1 VKVTILTEGGK
12 DTGYG
17 HITRCTSVYQA
28 FEERGI
34 IPQFIIHGDG
44 NLQNL
49 LKGNRYKFFNWLNN
63 KQTLFKILE
72 NCNIVF
78 IDSYL
83 ANLAKYDIYELVSE
97 CTQKAAYF
105 DDDLRIDYPK
115 GFVLNGAIFAEE
127 LPYPKKDE
135 ITYLLG
141 TKYAPIRKEFWDTGP
156 KSIHREVEML
166 MVTFG
171 GSDLRNVT
179 PKVQSL
185 LNDAYPDLQKKIII
199 TSYFGNT
206 SEIKKQQDKNTE
218 LVYDPSAAELKEI
231 MQESDIAISAGGQ
244 TLYELASVGVPT
256 IGICIA
262 QNQLQN
268 VNGWSK
274 SGLLEYIGWY
284 NNKDIQSNLIAALE
298 KMKSY
303 NKRISCSRKT
313 RELIDGKGSRRVC
326 DILLQ
331 GTQ

>member
-1 VKVTILTEGGK
+1 MKVTILTEGGR

-34 IPQFIIHGDG
+34 KSQLIVNGDETIE
-44 NLQNL
+44 NL
-49 LKGNRYKFFNWLNN
+49 LKGKYYKIFNWLDD
-63 KQTLFKILE
+63 QQLLFEILD
-72 NCNIVF
+72 NANIVF

-83 ANLAKYDIYELVSE
+83 AEHDIYERISE
-97 CTQKAAYF
+97 QVKTAVYF
-105 DDDLRIDYPK
+105 DDDLRIDYPR
-115 GFVLNGAIFAEE
+115 GFVLNGAIFAEQ
-127 LPYPKKDE
+127 LPYPKKEDV
-135 ITYLLG
+135 TNLLG
-141 TKYAPIRKEFWDTGP
+141 TMYTPIRREFWDTPP
-156 KSIHREVEML
+156 KLIHKEVETL

-171 GSDLRNVT
+171 GSDMCNVT
-179 PKVQSL
+179 PKVQKV
-185 LNDAYPDLQKKIII
+185 LNKTYPYLQKKII
-199 TSYFGNT
+199 TTRFFANM
-206 SEIKKQQDKNTE
+206 SEIKKLRDKNTE
-218 LVYDPSAAELKEI
+218 LIYEPDAIELKEI
-231 MQESDIAISAGGQ
+231 MRESDIAISAGGQ

-284 NNKDIQSNLIAALE
+284 NNKDIQSKLIAALE

-303 NKRISCSRKT
+303 NKRFSCSKKT

-326 DILLQ
+326 DTLLQ

>member
-1 VKVTILTEGGK
+1 MKVTILTEGGRE
-12 DTGYG
+12 TGYG

-34 IPQFIIHGDG
+34 IPQFIIYGDG
-44 NLQNL
+44 NLQNI
-49 LKGNRYKFFNWLNN
+49 LKGNRYKFFDWLNN
-63 KQTLFKILE
+63 KKTLFKILE

-78 IDSYL
+78 VDSY
-83 ANLAKYDIYELVSE
+83 LAKYDIYEMVSE
-97 CTQKAAYF
+97 CTQKAVYF

-185 LNDAYPDLQKKIII
+185 LNDAYPNLQKKIVV
-199 TSYFGNT
+199 TRFFANM
-206 SEIKKQQDKNTE
+206 SEIKKLRDKNTE
-218 LVYDPSAAELKEI
+218 LIYEPDAIELKEI
-231 MQESDIAISAGGQ
+231 MLESDITISAGGQ
-244 TLYELASVGVPT
+244 TLYELARVGVPT
-256 IGICIA
+256 IVICVA
-262 QNQLQN
+262 ENQSQN
-268 VNGWSK
+268 VVGWSK
-274 SGLLEYIGWY
+274 SGFMEYTGLY
-284 NNKDIQSNLIAALE
+284 DDKDVLSKLRTALD
-298 KMKSY
+298 KMMSY
-303 NKRISCSRKT
+303 DKRLNYSKETRGIVDCKGPRRICS
-313 RELIDGKGSRRVC
+313 
-326 DILLQ
+326 ILL
-331 GTQ
+331 

>member
-1 VKVTILTEGGK
+1 LKVTILTEGGR

-44 NLQNL
+44 NLQNM
-49 LKGNRYKFFNWLNN
+49 LKGNRYKFFDWLNN
-63 KQTLFKILE
+63 KKTLFKILD

-83 ANLAKYDIYELVSE
+83 AKYDIYKMVSE
-97 CTQKAAYF
+97 CTQKAVYF

-156 KSIHREVEML
+156 KSIHREAEML

-231 MQESDIAISAGGQ
+231 MQESDIAISTGGQ
-244 TLYELASVGVPT
+244 TLYELARVGVPT
-256 IGICIA
+256 IVICVA
-262 QNQLQN
+262 ENQSQN
-268 VNGWSK
+268 VVGWSK
-274 SGLLEYIGWY
+274 SGFMEYTGLY
-284 NNKDIQSNLIAALE
+284 DDKDILSKLNTALD
-298 KMKSY
+298 KMMSY
-303 NKRISCSRKT
+303 DKRLNHSKET
-313 RELIDGKGSRRVC
+313 RGIVDGKGPRRIC
-326 DILLQ
+326 SILL
-331 GTQ
+331 